1 MAGHDQSEAQY
12 SPGLLGL
19 SERIGDHL
27 PRVRD
32 HRILAGTGAV
42 ALVLASLGSLGGTH
56 ENEGT
61 HTKISLVSFE
71 NVADLRTAFMTADED
86 TTSEATFHQTGP
98 DPWVAYKGHGK
109 IEAETFVPWKAA
121 TKVFEGKQPNSQI
134 IQVDL
139 SKVKTNLYFRD
150 SSWSTKVHYPR
161 VLSGISVLG
170 GGNGIIDSINGMND
184 AVERKLEQDTLN
196 GFGEKCGPK
205 LETPI
210 EKTIRKTVK
219 VIAGDQDINP
229 KDVRV
234 QLVGGPIDWMVVNN
248 LQLNKKVVTVGNP
261 KLDTLD
267 CDTSKMKIID
277 KTGEGAQ

>member
-1 MAGHDQSEAQY
+1 MSGNITPETGHN
-12 SPGLLGL
+12 PGYLGVL
-19 SERIGDHL
+19 ERIGNHL

-32 HRILAGTGAV
+32 HRGFVGLGAGV
-42 ALVLASLGSLGGTH
+42 VLMASLASLGGTH

-86 TTSEATFHQTGP
+86 TTSEATFHQKGP
-98 DPWVAYKGHGK
+98 DPWVAYSGHGK

-121 TKVFEGKQPNSQI
+121 TKIFEGKQPGTQI

-139 SKVKTNLYFRD
+139 SKVETNLYFRD
-150 SSWSTKVHYPR
+150 SSWSTKVHYNR
-161 VLSGISVLG
+161 VLGGISVLG
-170 GGNGIIDSINGMND
+170 GGNSIIDSINGMND
-184 AVERKLEQDTLN
+184 AVERDLEQKTLN
-196 GFGEKCGPK
+196 GFGEECGPK

-234 QLVGGPIDWMVVNN
+234 QLVGGPIEWMTVNN

-277 KTGEGAQ
+277 KTGEGAE